1 MTKVLYELGHL
12 RLVGEGDRL
21 SVRACITQTE
31 RRGVAKRSQPLNR
44 LRPTATSWRC
54 RRRSTCS
61 RNYPPACQRRSASA
75 RGDQCPLMALNI
87 EGRHHV
93 Y

>member
-31 RRGVAKRSQPLNR
+31 RRGVAKQNQPLNR
-44 LRPTATSWRC
+44 LRV
-54 RRRSTCS
+54 
-61 RNYPPACQRRSASA
+61 
-75 RGDQCPLMALNI
+75 LMV
-87 EGRHHV
+87 GHPHR
-93 Y
+93 